1 MIDKTLWG
9 LVETQLEA
17 LKNADRKEANTLL
30 LETAKLLISQIDVSE
45 KVITEYDKFD
55 IRELFAAYSD
65 FASKAVSFYT
75 VNQDKL
81 DPAALNGK
89 LGQKLSSAT
98 VEVQSVSTALKSL
111 KETEEDLI
119 KTEAELETIKKEYD
133 SLLEKVLSLRT
144 IRDTM
149 TPSVLRAMQEEI
161 DNLEIEIKKSSKE
174 HGKLKKELDKVNDE
188 YQEICKEL
196 SVLADSKIEKCD
208 QLIDVITRH
217 FDTLRVLFENEQIS
231 ADEMLAKI
239 SEYKE
244 LYKKLE
250 ESVSET
256 SDVLALYELQMGE
269 NSKIVDSMKKYGV
282 KSLASALDDIDR
294 IKKTI
299 EDDIKAY
306 DLILQ
311 KVVKGEEGIRAEI
324 ERRQG
329 KKV

>member
-1 MIDKTLWG
+1 MSINS
-9 LVETQLEA
+9 EE
-17 LKNADRKEANTLL
+17 KNTALL
-30 LETAKLLISQIDVSE
+30 LARIDDAVKRAERGEICSTPFLSPAEIVLCREHLIYVGMGARYIEWGGYADAERKKIFVLP
-45 KVITEYDKFD
+45 EY
-55 IRELFAAYSD
+55 
-65 FASKAVSFYT
+65 
-75 VNQDKL
+75 
-81 DPAALNGK
+81 
-89 LGQKLSSAT
+89 
-98 VEVQSVSTALKSL
+98 
-111 KETEEDLI
+111 
-119 KTEAELETIKKEYD
+119 AEGVKEYD

-329 KKV
+329 KNI